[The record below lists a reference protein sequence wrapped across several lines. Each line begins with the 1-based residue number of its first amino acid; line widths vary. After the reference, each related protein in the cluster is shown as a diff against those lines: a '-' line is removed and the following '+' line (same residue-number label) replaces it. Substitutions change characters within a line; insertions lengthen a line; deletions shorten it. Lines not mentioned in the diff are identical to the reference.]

1 MKPAEPPTGSPARRE
16 WAFVAAMTAV
26 GLAVRIW
33 GLGRL
38 GLVHFDEGIYAI
50 AGLWSLGPGGIDPL
64 VIPYAPAG
72 YPGLVGLAYLVFG
85 PSDAAAILVSI
96 ATGTLAVPASAWLAR
111 RTFGPG
117 AGSVAAT
124 LAALSAF
131 HVAFSRMAL
140 TDATATLAWLFGL
153 IAAQR
158 FLERPGLASAFGLG
172 LATGLAQLVKYSG
185 WTVGAAAALGALAV
199 VALDPA
205 RRTRR
210 QARAY
215 LAWGIAAVLVAAIVY
230 APWFAF
236 VQRHGGYGALL
247 AHHRG
252 YMGTLATW
260 PSHGLQQLRQAT
272 ALSGGFPWNV
282 TAWGL
287 AALGVAIVGGEGRG
301 RRAAAVVAVGVAAT
315 IAPSA
320 LWWLGLATLAFPARG
335 AAPAVR
341 LLGAAWVGMSLLTPF
356 YHPYARLWL
365 PLQALGWV
373 AAAGVVG
380 EGGRP
385 VAGLSRRRFATL
397 AACCGAAIVQSL
409 AWPSA
414 TLPGPLAPSDSL
426 RVAAARAAS
435 EGSLEFRP
443 PTRLLARPPLRFY
456 LGAVPTRVEP
466 DAEGLLRGG
475 GEAWAL
481 VDVAQLRQSG
491 DVADLGARL
500 RERWVLVEALPTT
513 LNPPTLLDVDPD
525 AAVVTRPGEADA
537 PLWLMRPLLGAPR

>member
-1 MKPAEPPTGSPARRE
+1 MKPAEPPPGGPARRE

-72 YPGLVGLAYLVFG
+72 YPGLVGLAYLAFG

-117 AGSVAAT
+117 AGAVAAA

-140 TDATATLAWLFGL
+140 TDATATLAWLIGL
-153 IAAQR
+153 IAARR
-158 FLERPGLASAFGLG
+158 FLERPGAVSAVTLG

-185 WTVGAAAALGALAV
+185 WTVGAAAALGAVAV
-199 VALDPA
+199 VALDPD
-205 RRTRR
+205 RRTRA
-210 QARAY
+210 QARGY
-215 LAWGIAAVLVAAIVY
+215 LAWGIMAAVVAAIVY

-236 VQRHGGYGALL
+236 VQRHGGYGALM

-272 ALSGGFPWNV
+272 ALSGGFPWNG

-287 AALGVAIVGGEGRG
+287 AALGVAIAGGEGRG
-301 RRAAAVVAVGVAAT
+301 RRAAAVLAVGVAAT

-320 LWWLGLATLAFPARG
+320 LWWLGLATLAFPTRG
-335 AAPAVR
+335 AAPGLR

-380 EGGRP
+380 VRLDLA
-385 VAGLSRRRFATL
+385 AGLSRGRLATL

-414 TLPGPLAPSDSL
+414 SLPGPLGPSDSL
-426 RVAAARAAS
+426 RSAVAKARS
-435 EGSLEFRP
+435 MGIPDSPSPIRV
-443 PTRLLARPPLRFY
+443 LARPPVRFY
-456 LGAVPTRVEP
+456 LGGPSRVEP

-475 GEAWAL
+475 GDAWAL

-491 DVADLGARL
+491 DVSDLGARL
-500 RERWVLVEALPTT
+500 LERWEKVAEFPTT
-513 LNPPTLLDVDPD
+513 LNAPTLLDVAPD
-525 AAVVTRPGEADA
+525 AAVASRPGEADA
-537 PLWLMRPLLGAPR
+537 PLWLLRPFRGAPR